1 MKKEKFLQEVNRL
14 KVTNTNLKA
23 HKITLG
29 SIDDI
34 LDSIDRMDWDNK
46 LQSVYDIYSEAY
58 DYSES
63 VKNTASSEY
72 DSIDARLRSVEN
84 TLEELGLEPT
94 GDLLEAQNEMDK
106 IQTQI
111 NGLTDDLNSGV
122 LF

>member
-63 VKNTASSEY
+63 VKNTASAEY